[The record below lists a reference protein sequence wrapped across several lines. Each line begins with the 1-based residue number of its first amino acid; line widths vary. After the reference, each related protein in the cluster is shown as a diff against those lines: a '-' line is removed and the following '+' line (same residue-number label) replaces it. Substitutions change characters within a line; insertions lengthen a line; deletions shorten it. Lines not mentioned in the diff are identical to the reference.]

1 MNKRASQ
8 NEGQNARRKGRRQ
21 QRGKPQHIYR
31 ERERDKN
38 RRNRQGANKGARPNV
53 YTEERQH
60 TGCKI
65 QPRKKNPGERRR
77 EGDTEGQGGEG
88 IQRGEAAGAETAQDR
103 QARTLQ
109 TSYEPSRPLLD
120 RSLKE
125 AIEGEVL
132 SF

>member
-31 ERERDKN
+31 EQERDKN

-60 TGCKI
+60 TGSKT
-65 QPRKKNPGERRR
+65 QPRKKRNKRTQESGGERETQKGKGGGEFRQG
-77 EGDTEGQGGEG
+77 EQPGQGPHKIDSSIRLEVMWV
-88 IQRGEAAGAETAQDR
+88 
-103 QARTLQ
+103 Q
-109 TSYEPSRPLLD
+109 T
-120 RSLKE
+120 
-125 AIEGEVL
+125 
-132 SF
+132 